1 MVIVRIILVPLKK
14 MSVSPCPLVMVI
26 VRIIFMEVSKKC
38 QFHLA
43 LWSGVGGRILFID
56 CQDDFGGV
64 LKKNITFTLPSGQA

>member
-1 MVIVRIILVPLKK
+1 MVIVRMILMEK
-14 MSVSPCPLVMVI
+14 MSVSPCPLVMMV